1 MKTREI
7 TILGLFIIAVCVVS
21 FIPFSN
27 SSFEGFKEG
36 ASGWGIKLPAI
47 PNSRGATTTP
57 SPKTTTTPAPSTS
70 TTPPK
75 TTTTPSPKT
84 TTTPVP
90 STSAKQIK
98 EGATTG
104 PEATNGNV
112 TTPAETTVNGNVTTP
127 AATTVNG
134 NVTTPAAT
142 TVNGNANVTTP
153 AATTKPGITLNIQ
166 NFPISVNTNI
176 EFINAVIY
184 VIAQPIDQYND
195 KVSVYN
201 LQSLVS
207 PFNSQNSA
215 TLLGEMSNPN
225 NLTDPRLFLQYMN
238 WFASHCPLDSD
249 TCTGLC

>member
-36 ASGWGIKLPAI
+36 ASSGWGIKLTTN

-57 SPKTTTTPAPSTS
+57 SPKTTTTPAP
-70 TTPPK
+70 K

-84 TTTPVP
+84 TTTPAP

-112 TTPAETTVNGNVTTP
+112 TTPAATTVNGNADVTTP

-166 NFPISVNTNI
+166 NFPISVNTNV
-176 EFINAVIY
+176 EFINAIIY
-184 VIAQPIDQYND
+184 VIAQPFDPYND
-195 KVSVYN
+195 KLSVYN

-225 NLTDPRLFLQYMN
+225 NLTDPRLFLEYIN
-238 WFASHCPLDSD
+238 WFASHCPLDSNV
-249 TCTGLC
+249 CTGLC

>member
-1 MKTREI
+1 
-7 TILGLFIIAVCVVS
+7 
-21 FIPFSN
+21 
-27 SSFEGFKEG
+27 
-36 ASGWGIKLPAI
+36 
-47 PNSRGATTTP
+47 
-57 SPKTTTTPAPSTS
+57 
-70 TTPPK
+70 
-75 TTTTPSPKT
+75 
-84 TTTPVP
+84 
-90 STSAKQIK
+90 
-98 EGATTG
+98 
-104 PEATNGNV
+104 V
-112 TTPAETTVNGNVTTP
+112 TTAPGATTVNGNATTAP
-127 AATTVNG
+127 GATTVNG
-134 NVTTPAAT
+134 NVTTAPGAT
-142 TVNGNANVTTP
+142 TVNGNATTAP
-153 AATTKPGITLNIQ
+153 AATTKPGVTLNIQ

>member
-21 FIPFSN
+21 LIPFSN

-36 ASGWGIKLPAI
+36 WNLRLPTI
-47 PNSRGATTTP
+47 PPFNRSNITPTTKPNVPTTKPNVPTTTP
-57 SPKTTTTPAPSTS
+57 NVPTTTT
-70 TTPPK
+70 K
-75 TTTTPSPKT
+75 
-84 TTTPVP
+84 
-90 STSAKQIK
+90 IR

-104 PEATNGNV
+104 ATTVDGNV
-112 TTPAETTVNGNVTTP
+112 TTAPGATTVDGNVTTAPGATTVNGNATTAP
-127 AATTVNG
+127 GATTVNG
-134 NVTTPAAT
+134 NVTTAPGAT
-142 TVNGNANVTTP
+142 TVNGNATTAP
-153 AATTKPGITLNIQ
+153 AATTKPGVTLNIQ